1 MNRLSPLD
9 VVVVA
14 GGVILP
20 ALWELARV
28 SHSATAVAGLSVIVR
43 ETDGPAVRR
52 LFKKLLSGARGAAI
66 GLIFISATALAVPFL
81 AVILAAAP
89 LVTAVG
95 FAARLG
101 ALLALVPAIGVPGVA
116 SLAGVAPVV
125 GAGRP
130 PRLP

>member
-1 MNRLSPLD
+1 M
-9 VVVVA
+9 VVA
-14 GGVILP
+14 DGVILP

-28 SHSATAVAGLSVIVR
+28 SHSATAVASLSVVVR

-66 GLIFISATALAVPFL
+66 GLVLIAATLAVPFL

-116 SLAGVAPVV
+116 SLAGVVPVI